1 MIIPVDYPFG
11 GRRLLLRWWTEHER
25 GHVVIAASES
35 ALLATARRVFHDN
48 PDAEIK
54 DALDVEIVAP
64 SKRLEQ
70 LAAVCIRR
78 EEVFHFHYMVCVHVD
93 AAGKAG
99 FPLPSPFARCE
110 TFEPDDEES
119 SPDSWARDNH
129 FGCRHCRS
137 RVRLVGLTPE
147 ELFDR
152 YAVNWAEVRPGRA
165 PDVRIRR
172 NAGAMRHVSHA
183 EPAGND
189 EPLWW
194 ARKNFGH
201 HAGGVEFEEV
211 DIDAGVTTDH
221 GYTPACLTGDA
232 MFFFRRLGEVAKDT
246 RAKIE
251 AALAVERKA
260 HEEKYEKSVKERH
273 EDREKEE
280 RSGHEAI
287 VRFFAERS

>member
-1 MIIPVDYPFG
+1 MIPVDYPHG
-11 GRRLLLRWWTEHER
+11 GRRLLLRWWTDHDR
-25 GHVVIAASES
+25 GHVIIAKSRN
-35 ALLATARRVFHDN
+35 ALLATACRVFHDN

-70 LAAVCIRR
+70 LAVICIRR
-78 EEVFHFHYMVCVHVD
+78 EEVFNFHYMVCVHVD

-99 FPLPSPFARCE
+99 FSLPSPFARCE
-110 TFEPDDEES
+110 TFESGDEES

-129 FGCRHCRS
+129 FGCRHCRA

-152 YAVNWAEVRPGRA
+152 YAADWAEVRPGRA
-165 PDVRIRR
+165 PDVRVHRQ
-172 NAGAMRHVSHA
+172 AGAMRYVSHA
-183 EPAGND
+183 EPARDD

-194 ARKNFGH
+194 VRKNFGH

-211 DIDAGVTTDH
+211 NIDAGVTTDH

-232 MFFFRRLGEVAKDT
+232 MFFFRRLGEVDQAT
-246 RAKIE
+246 RAGIDRVL
-251 AALAVERKA
+251 LAKKKA
-260 HEEKYEKSVKERH
+260 SEEKYEKSVKERH

-287 VRFFAERS
+287 VRFFAERA